1 MLGAKVSDLYGSL
14 AGNFFRVTF
23 AGREKSAVRAKG
35 PWNEPKGEARYF
47 QQEEPRLERLRAAA
61 CVWNGSIDLAKLC
74 ATCARSRSQL
84 TQLLAPSSNYLSNG
98 IITACAVV
106 SNERY

>member
-1 MLGAKVSDLYGSL
+1 M

-23 AGREKSAVRAKG
+23 TGREKSAVRTKG
-35 PWNEPKGEARYF
+35 SGTSLKARWDIF
-47 QQEEPRLERLRAAA
+47 QQEESRLERLQAAA
-61 CVWNGSIDLAKLC
+61 CVWNGSIYLAKLC

-84 TQLLAPSSNYLSNG
+84 TQLFAPSSNYLSNG
-98 IITACAVV
+98 IIIARAVV

>member
-35 PWNEPKGEARYF
+35 FWNEPKGEVFPAR
-47 QQEEPRLERLRAAA
+47 RAAIRTITG
-61 CVWNGSIDLAKLC
+61 CGVRVERFH
-74 ATCARSRSQL
+74 RSSFAQRAL
-84 TQLLAPSSNYLSNG
+84 GLGLN
-98 IITACAVV
+98 
-106 SNERY
+106 